1 MATYK
6 ILEIGSNSALVEIDF
21 GTPLFND
28 YDAKEKPV
36 RVSTQRFKVDD
47 LTTDDV
53 ETLTSAIESFVSQK
67 VLDLKPTEI
76 PVGVQNLI
84 GDVQELL
91 VV

>member
-47 LTTDDV
+47 LRPTM
-53 ETLTSAIESFVSQK
+53 
-67 VLDLKPTEI
+67 LKRSL
-76 PVGVQNLI
+76 Q
-84 GDVQELL
+84 LL
-91 VV
+91 NHLFHKKC